1 MIGNIILAEEGING
15 TISGTNNNIKKIIKI
30 IKNNINNNNKKKDDN
45 NDDDINNN
53 NKKKKN
59 DDNNDDDINN
69 NNNNNNNKKNDDDDN
84 DDDNDDDIN
93 NNNNNNN
100 KMNKMSSDDDIDI
113 DIKYSQSQ
121 QQPFYRMRIQK
132 KTEIVTMGV
141 SDVNVLD
148 NRGEYVDPEDWNS
161 LIQQEDVVVVDTRN
175 DYEINI
181 GTFQNS
187 INPNTKTFKEF
198 PDYVKN
204 HLVDKRQQVE
214 GQDVDEQQQ
223 QQQDVDDQ
231 DDVKKNKKIAMFC
244 TGGIRCEKATA
255 FLKQQGYKN
264 VYHLKGGILNYL
276 KTVKEED
283 SLWNGECYVFDQR
296 VSVKHN
302 VQPGNIH
309 VVVDDDVVVVGCL
322 LLLFHFLS

>member
-30 IKNNINNNNKKKDDN
+30 IKNNINNNKK
-45 NDDDINNN
+45 
-53 NKKKKN
+53 
-59 DDNNDDDINN
+59 
-69 NNNNNNNKKNDDDDN
+69 N
-84 DDDNDDDIN
+84 DDDNDDDIKN
-93 NNNNNNN
+93 NNINN
-100 KMNKMSSDDDIDI
+100 KMNKKSNDDDIDI

-223 QQQDVDDQ
+223 QQQQQQQDVDDQ

-309 VVVDDDVVVVGCL
+309 VVVDDVVVGCL